1 MKIKQPQITSSEF
14 NVLHE
19 LLSDIRREVRELKD
33 GVHTRID
40 TAVKSVKEAFQ
51 GFGILDPEEEMWTE
65 KQVCERYHVDRK
77 TMYRHRKAG
86 RITGYKYGKGKNCK
100 IYYRKADVIELFSTL
115 NA

>member
-1 MKIKQPQITSSEF
+1 MKTKTPQISSAEF
-14 NVLHE
+14 TILREMLNE
-19 LLSDIRREVRELKD
+19 IRREVRELKD
-33 GVHTRID
+33 GVHSRID
-40 TAVKSVKEAFQ
+40 FAVKTVKEAFQ

>member
-1 MKIKQPQITSSEF
+1 MKTKTPQITSAEF
-14 NVLHE
+14 DILHQMLTE
-19 LLSDIRREVRELKD
+19 IRREVRDLKD
-33 GVHTRID
+33 GVHNRID
-40 TAVKSVKEAFQ
+40 HAVKSVKDAFQ

-86 RITGYKYGKGKNCK
+86 RITGYRSNKGTNSKVS
-100 IYYRKADVIELFSTL
+100 YRKADVIELFSTL

>member
-1 MKIKQPQITSSEF
+1 MKIKQPLITSSEF
-14 NVLHE
+14 NILHE

-86 RITGYKYGKGKNCK
+86 RITSYKYGKGKNCK